1 MAKGNG
7 VAHAALLQ
15 PDGKIL
21 LAGACANGS
30 NKDFCAVRYDGGPFS
45 YQNCRVDFDGDGQ
58 ILATTDALI
67 RNYLVTRCGM
77 SLVL

>member
-1 MAKGNG
+1 MATGNG
-7 VAHAALLQ
+7 VANAALLQ

-30 NKDFCAVRYDGGPFS
+30 KEEFCAVRYDGRPFS
-45 YQNCRVDFDGDGQ
+45 YQNCQLDLDGDGQ